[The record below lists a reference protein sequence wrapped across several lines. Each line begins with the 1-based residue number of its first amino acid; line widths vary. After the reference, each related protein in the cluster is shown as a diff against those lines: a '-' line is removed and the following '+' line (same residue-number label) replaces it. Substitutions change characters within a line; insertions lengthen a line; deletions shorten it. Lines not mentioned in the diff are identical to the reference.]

1 MVSYF
6 FFAPLSYFSFLW
18 RHYSLP
24 FLLIGKKTHGESVAD
39 RDFLR
44 TEGDPAAVGYTIN
57 EALAL
62 TRSMV
67 RFINF
72 TIWWTGILNIGN
84 IWIS

>member
-1 MVSYF
+1 M
-6 FFAPLSYFSFLW
+6 
-18 RHYSLP
+18 P
-24 FLLIGKKTHGESVAD
+24 FLLVGKKTHGESVAE

-67 RFINF
+67 CSINF
-72 TIWWTGILNIGN
+72 TTWWMGKTDLAFGCIQSQIRAT
-84 IWIS
+84 